1 MLFLRSLLFIVILTL
16 YTILFVPFSL
26 VISAFMGSFEERFRL
41 LSYWSRVI
49 LWVAEKL
56 CGITCQIEGTIP
68 QQPCIV
74 LSKHQSAWETL
85 FFQTIFPAQTWVAK
99 RELLWI
105 PIFGWGLKTLQ
116 PIIINRK
123 KGRQAVE
130 QILEQGE
137 QRLAQGRWIIL
148 FPEGTRVAPGIRK
161 RYRMG
166 GALLA
171 EKTRVPVLP
180 IAHNAGEFWP
190 RNGFY
195 KYPGTI
201 RLVIGPLLDTHE
213 LTAAEIMEKTE
224 TWIETQMID
233 LTAERFKHP

>member
-1 MLFLRSLLFIVILTL
+1 MLFIRSLIFIIILTV
-16 YTILFVPFSL
+16 YTILFVPFS
-26 VISAFMGSFEERFRL
+26 VAISVFLSFERRFWL
-41 LSYWSRVI
+41 LSYWSRFI

-68 QQPCIV
+68 DYPCII

-85 FFQTIFPAQTWVAK
+85 YYQTIFPPQTWIAK

-116 PIIINRK
+116 PITIDRK

-130 QILEQGE
+130 QILEQG
-137 QRLAQGRWIIL
+137 QKRLAQGRWIII
-148 FPEGTRVAPGIRK
+148 FPEGTRVAPGTRK

-171 EKTRVPVLP
+171 EKTRAPVLP

-201 RLVIGPLLDTHE
+201 RLVIGPVIDTHG

-224 TWIETQMID
+224 TWIENTV
-233 LTAERFKHP
+233 AEISQRPVSSPT